1 MKNARPSKTRPER
14 VTSPEQLNDS
24 IRVAHPGVW
33 IALGLIVALLVGAIA
48 WAVFGE
54 IDGVH
59 PIWFILH

>member
-1 MKNARPSKTRPER
+1 MKNTRPSKTRPER

-54 IDGVH
+54 IDGVQ
-59 PIWFILH
+59 PIWFIVH